1 MTHGRLLRRPLF
13 YPICLIPLFFS
24 CRMSLSTVSSIPM
37 SSVHMSPVIEA
48 IKQSY
53 QTHIKTHPKVATKI
67 YIACSGG
74 RDSMALL
81 FACQQLQ
88 LPIHVIHIN
97 HKLQKI
103 SDDWQQLVEGY
114 CHKYH
119 IDYDSVCIEWQSQQV
134 YAADS
139 IISHEQ
145 QASTQQANE
154 QQINEQQAR
163 TARYRAIIQIAGEN
177 AIVAL
182 AHHANDQ
189 VETLLMNLCQG
200 TGLAGLTGM
209 TAFGVQ
215 HEFGKPIWLWR
226 PLLGVTRDEISDFV
240 AAQHIPYVN
249 DPTNF
254 GVANQRAFLRN
265 QILPLLDER
274 FHKVVQNI
282 TRTQQN
288 LTEAQRIVEEQY
300 QQDLALCQCSNGWTS
315 HQQCLHIPN
324 LKSLSQARRF
334 NLLHHW
340 VKGSQKFAPTRQW
353 IVQIEQLLQS
363 AQTDQQAILQWQ
375 GIEIRKYRDT
385 LYRLDADYVKAIH
398 GKSDNKVLANLAD
411 DVGLSVELSLELA
424 LASRAVLPNES
435 FQLLSQS
442 FHQSFKKLC
451 QRFDI
456 PSWER
461 QFAKVV
467 ILEDDEEKALT
478 ASQIPKRFALLLP
491 NISVWLADADE
502 LNLAIQAPCPWQLVW
517 TDSLDSESH

>member
-1 MTHGRLLRRPLF
+1 M
-13 YPICLIPLFFS
+13 
-24 CRMSLSTVSSIPM
+24 SSIPM
-37 SSVHMSPVIEA
+37 SSIPMSSTLMSSAPMSPVIEA

-53 QTHIKTHPKVATKI
+53 QTHINMHPKVATKI

-97 HKLQKI
+97 HKLQKV
-103 SDDWQQLVEGY
+103 SDDWQQLVEAY
-114 CHKYH
+114 CHKHH
-119 IDYDSVCIEWQSQQV
+119 IDYDSVCIDWQSQQV

-145 QASTQQANE
+145 QVGTQQVNEQQINE

-200 TGLAGLTGM
+200 TGLTGLTGM

-215 HEFGKPIWLWR
+215 HEFGTPIWLWR

-240 AAQHIPYVN
+240 AAQHIPYVD

-288 LTEAQRIVEEQY
+288 LTEAQRIVDDQY
-300 QQDLALCQCSNGWTS
+300 QQDLPLCQWSNGWTS

-340 VKGSQKFAPTRQW
+340 VKGSQKFAPTRQL

-398 GKSDNKVLANLAD
+398 GKSDNKVFANLAA
-411 DVGLSVELSLELA
+411 DVRLSEEISVGRSLELA

-467 ILEDDEEKALT
+467 ILEDNNEKALT
-478 ASQIPKRFALLLP
+478 ASQTPKRLALLLP
-491 NISVWLADADE
+491 NISVWLADASE
-502 LNLAIQAPCPWQLVW
+502 LNLATQAPCPWHLVW
-517 TDSLDSESH
+517 TDSLDSQSH

>member
-1 MTHGRLLRRPLF
+1 MP
-13 YPICLIPLFFS
+13 PIP
-24 CRMSLSTVSSIPM
+24 MPSIP
-37 SSVHMSPVIEA
+37 MSPVIEA

-53 QTHIKTHPKVATKI
+53 QTHINPHPKAATKI

-103 SDDWQQLVEGY
+103 SDDWQQLVEAY

-119 IDYDSVCIEWQSQQV
+119 IDYDSVCIDWQSQQV

-139 IISHEQ
+139 TISQEQ
-145 QASTQQANE
+145 QASTQQASK
-154 QQINEQQAR
+154 QQVNEQQAR

-200 TGLAGLTGM
+200 TGLTGLTGM
-209 TAFGVQ
+209 TAFAVQ
-215 HEFGKPIWLWR
+215 HEFGTPIWLWR

-240 AAQHIPYVN
+240 AAQHIPHVD

-254 GVANQRAFLRN
+254 GVTNQRAFLRN

-288 LTEAQRIVEEQY
+288 LTEAHHIVDDQY
-300 QQDLALCQCSNGWTS
+300 QQDLALCQRSNGWTS
-315 HQQCLHIPN
+315 HQQCLHTPN
-324 LKSLSQARRF
+324 LKALSQARRF

-340 VKGSQKFAPTRQW
+340 VKGSEKFAPTRQL

-385 LYRLDADYVKAIH
+385 LYRLDADYVKAIY

-411 DVGLSVELSLELA
+411 DVEISVGLSLELA

-467 ILEDDEEKALT
+467 IMNDDEEKVLT
-478 ASQIPKRFALLLP
+478 ASQIPKQFALLFP
-491 NISVWLADADE
+491 NISVWLADARE
-502 LNLAIQAPCPWQLVW
+502 LNLATQAACPWHLVW
-517 TDSLDSESH
+517 IDSLDS

>member
-1 MTHGRLLRRPLF
+1 M
-13 YPICLIPLFFS
+13 
-24 CRMSLSTVSSIPM
+24 SSIPM
-37 SSVHMSPVIEA
+37 SSTLMSSVPMSPVIEA

-53 QTHIKTHPKVATKI
+53 QTHINPHPKAATKI

-97 HKLQKI
+97 HKLQKV
-103 SDDWQQLVEGY
+103 SDDWQQLVEVY
-114 CHKYH
+114 CHKHH
-119 IDYDSVCIEWQSQQV
+119 IDYDSVCIDWQSQQV

-139 IISHEQ
+139 KISQEQ
-145 QASTQQANE
+145 QASTQQVSK
-154 QQINEQQAR
+154 QQVNEQQAR
-163 TARYRAIIQIAGEN
+163 TARYRAIIHIAGEN

-215 HEFGKPIWLWR
+215 HEFGTPIWLWR

-240 AAQHIPYVN
+240 AAQHIPYVD

-254 GVANQRAFLRN
+254 GIANQRAFLRN
-265 QILPLLDER
+265 QILPLLDGR
-274 FHKVVQNI
+274 FHKLAQNI

-288 LTEAQRIVEEQY
+288 LTEAQRIVDDQY
-300 QQDLALCQCSNGWTS
+300 QQDLTLCHLPNGWTS

-324 LKSLSQARRF
+324 LKLLSQARRF

-340 VKGSQKFAPTRQW
+340 VKGSQKFAPTRQL

-398 GKSDNKVLANLAD
+398 GKSDNRVLVNFAAD
-411 DVGLSVELSLELA
+411 VRLSEELSVGLSAELA
-424 LASRAVLPNES
+424 LTSRAVLPNES

-456 PSWER
+456 PSWDR

-467 ILEDDEEKALT
+467 ILDDNKEKVLT
-478 ASQIPKRFALLLP
+478 ASQIPKRLALLLP
-491 NISVWLADADE
+491 NTSVWLADASE
-502 LNLAIQAPCPWQLVW
+502 LNLATQAACPWHLVW
-517 TDSLDSESH
+517 TDSLDSEFH

>member
-1 MTHGRLLRRPLF
+1 M
-13 YPICLIPLFFS
+13 
-24 CRMSLSTVSSIPM
+24 SSIPM
-37 SSVHMSPVIEA
+37 PSVPMSPVIEA

-53 QTHIKTHPKVATKI
+53 QTHINPHPKAATRI

-103 SDDWQQLVEGY
+103 SDDWQQLVEAY
-114 CHKYH
+114 CHKHH
-119 IDYDSVCIEWQSQQV
+119 IDYDSVCIDWQSQQV
-134 YAADS
+134 YAAGS
-139 IISHEQ
+139 TISPEQ
-145 QASTQQANE
+145 QASTQQV
-154 QQINEQQAR
+154 NEQQAR
-163 TARYRAIIQIAGEN
+163 TARYHAIMQIASEN

-300 QQDLALCQCSNGWTS
+300 QQDLALCQWSNGWTS
-315 HQQCLHIPN
+315 HQQCLHTPN
-324 LKSLSQARRF
+324 LKALSQARRF

-340 VKGSQKFAPTRQW
+340 VKGSQKFAPTRQL

-398 GKSDNKVLANLAD
+398 DKSDKRVSANLAA
-411 DVGLSVELSLELA
+411 DVRLSEEISVGLSLELA

-467 ILEDDEEKALT
+467 ILDDDNEKALT
-478 ASQIPKRFALLLP
+478 ASQTPSRFALLLP
-491 NISVWLADADE
+491 NTCVWLADAGE
-502 LNLAIQAPCPWQLVW
+502 LNLATQAACPWHLVW

>member
-1 MTHGRLLRRPLF
+1 M
-13 YPICLIPLFFS
+13 
-24 CRMSLSTVSSIPM
+24 SSIPM
-37 SSVHMSPVIEA
+37 SSVLMPPVPMSPVIEA
-48 IKQSY
+48 TQQSY
-53 QTHIKTHPKVATKI
+53 QTHINPHPKATTKI
-67 YIACSGG
+67 FIACSGG

-114 CHKYH
+114 CHKHH
-119 IDYDSVCIEWQSQQV
+119 IDYDSVCIDWQSQQI

-139 IISHEQ
+139 TINHEQ
-145 QASTQQANE
+145 QVNE
-154 QQINEQQAR
+154 QQGSTQEVNEQQAR
-163 TARYRAIIQIAGEN
+163 TARYHAIIQIAGEN

-200 TGLAGLTGM
+200 TGLTGLTGM
-209 TAFGVQ
+209 TAFAVQ
-215 HEFGKPIWLWR
+215 HEFGTPIWLWR
-226 PLLGVTRDEISDFV
+226 PLLGITRDEISDFV
-240 AAQHIPYVN
+240 AAQHIPYVD

-274 FHKVVQNI
+274 FHKLVQNI

-300 QQDLALCQCSNGWTS
+300 QQDLALCQWSNGWTS
-315 HQQCLHIPN
+315 HQQCLHILN

-340 VKGSQKFAPTRQW
+340 VKGSQKFAPTRQL

-398 GKSDNKVLANLAD
+398 GKSDNKVLANLTA
-411 DVGLSVELSLELA
+411 DVGLSEELSVGLSLELA

-467 ILEDDEEKALT
+467 ILEDNNEKALT
-478 ASQIPKRFALLLP
+478 ASQTPKRLALLLP
-491 NISVWLADADE
+491 NISVWLADASE
-502 LNLAIQAPCPWQLVW
+502 LNLATQAPCPWHLVW
-517 TDSLDSESH
+517 TDSLDSQSH

>member
-1 MTHGRLLRRPLF
+1 M
-13 YPICLIPLFFS
+13 
-24 CRMSLSTVSSIPM
+24 SSIPM
-37 SSVHMSPVIEA
+37 SSVCMSPVRMSPVIEA

-53 QTHIKTHPKVATKI
+53 QTHINPRPKVATRI

-114 CHKYH
+114 CHKHH
-119 IDYDSVCIEWQSQQV
+119 IDYDSVCIDWQSQQV
-134 YAADS
+134 YGADS
-139 IISHEQ
+139 TISQEQ
-145 QASTQQANE
+145 QVGTQQV
-154 QQINEQQAR
+154 NEQQAR
-163 TARYRAIIQIAGEN
+163 TARYHAIMQIAGEN

-189 VETLLMNLCQG
+189 VETLLINVCQG

-240 AAQHIPYVN
+240 AAQPIPYVD

-300 QQDLALCQCSNGWTS
+300 QQDLALCQWSNGWTS

-324 LKSLSQARRF
+324 LTSLSQARRF
-334 NLLHHW
+334 NLLHRW
-340 VKGSQKFAPTRQW
+340 VKGSQKFAPTRQL
-353 IVQIEQLLQS
+353 IVQIEQLLQ
-363 AQTDQQAILQWQ
+363 AVQTDQQAILQWQ

-398 GKSDNKVLANLAD
+398 GKSDNKVLANLAA
-411 DVGLSVELSLELA
+411 DVGLPEELSVGLSLELA

-435 FQLLSQS
+435 FQLLTQS

-467 ILEDDEEKALT
+467 IMNDDEEKVLT
-478 ASQIPKRFALLLP
+478 ASQTPSRFALLFP
-491 NISVWLADADE
+491 NISVWLADARE
-502 LNLAIQAPCPWQLVW
+502 LNLATQAACPWHLVW
-517 TDSLDSESH
+517 IDSLDS

>member
-1 MTHGRLLRRPLF
+1 M
-13 YPICLIPLFFS
+13 
-24 CRMSLSTVSSIPM
+24 SSIPM
-37 SSVHMSPVIEA
+37 SSVRMSPVIEA

-53 QTHIKTHPKVATKI
+53 QTHINPHPKAAAKI
-67 YIACSGG
+67 CIACSGG
-74 RDSMALL
+74 QDSMALL

-103 SDDWQQLVEGY
+103 SDDWQQLVEAY
-114 CHKYH
+114 CHKHH
-119 IDYDSVCIEWQSQQV
+119 IDYDSVCIDWQSQQI
-134 YAADS
+134 YAANS
-139 IISHEQ
+139 KISQEKQ
-145 QASTQQANE
+145 VGTQQV
-154 QQINEQQAR
+154 NEQQAR

-215 HEFGKPIWLWR
+215 HEFGTPIWLWR
-226 PLLGVTRDEISDFV
+226 PLLGITRDEISDFV
-240 AAQHIPYVN
+240 AAQHIPHVD

-274 FHKVVQNI
+274 FHKLVQNI

-300 QQDLALCQCSNGWTS
+300 QQDLALCQWSNGWTS
-315 HQQCLHIPN
+315 HQQCLHILN
-324 LKSLSQARRF
+324 LQSLSQARRF

-340 VKGSQKFAPTRQW
+340 VKGSQKFAPTRQL

-398 GKSDNKVLANLAD
+398 GKSDNRVLVNLTA
-411 DVGLSVELSLELA
+411 DVGLSVGLSLELA

-467 ILEDDEEKALT
+467 ILHDNKEKALI

-491 NISVWLADADE
+491 NISVWLADAGE
-502 LNLAIQAPCPWQLVW
+502 LNLATQAPCPWQLVW
-517 TDSLDSESH
+517 RDSLDSKCH

>member
-1 MTHGRLLRRPLF
+1 M
-13 YPICLIPLFFS
+13 
-24 CRMSLSTVSSIPM
+24 SSIPM
-37 SSVHMSPVIEA
+37 SSVCMSPVRMSPVIEA

-53 QTHIKTHPKVATKI
+53 QTHINPHPKAATKI

-97 HKLQKI
+97 HKLQKV
-103 SDDWQQLVEGY
+103 SDDWQQFVEAY
-114 CHKYH
+114 CHKHH
-119 IDYDSVCIEWQSQQV
+119 IDYDSVCIDWQSQQV

-139 IISHEQ
+139 TIGQEQ
-145 QASTQQANE
+145 QVNEKRVSKQQV
-154 QQINEQQAR
+154 NEQQAR

-189 VETLLMNLCQG
+189 VETLLMNLFQG

-209 TAFGVQ
+209 TAFAVQ

-240 AAQHIPYVN
+240 AAQHIPYVD

-274 FHKVVQNI
+274 FHKLVQNI

-288 LTEAQRIVEEQY
+288 LTEAHHIVDDQY
-300 QQDLALCQCSNGWTS
+300 QQDLALCQWPNGWTS

-324 LKSLSQARRF
+324 LKALSQARRF

-398 GKSDNKVLANLAD
+398 SKSDNRVLANLTA
-411 DVGLSVELSLELA
+411 DVGLSEELSVGLSLELV

-467 ILEDDEEKALT
+467 IINDDEEKVLT
-478 ASQIPKRFALLLP
+478 ASQTPPRFALLLP
-491 NISVWLADADE
+491 NISVWLADAGE
-502 LNLAIQAPCPWQLVW
+502 LNLATQAPCPWHLVW
-517 TDSLDSESH
+517 IDSLMSESH

>member
-1 MTHGRLLRRPLF
+1 M
-13 YPICLIPLFFS
+13 
-24 CRMSLSTVSSIPM
+24 SSIPM
-37 SSVHMSPVIEA
+37 SSVCMSPVRMSPVIEA

-53 QTHIKTHPKVATKI
+53 QTHINTHSKAATKI

-114 CHKYH
+114 CHKHH
-119 IDYDSVCIEWQSQQV
+119 IDYDSVCIDWQSQQV
-134 YAADS
+134 YGADS
-139 IISHEQ
+139 TISQEQ
-145 QASTQQANE
+145 QVGTQQV
-154 QQINEQQAR
+154 NEQQAR
-163 TARYRAIIQIAGEN
+163 TARYHAIMQIAGEN

-189 VETLLMNLCQG
+189 VETLLINVCQG

-240 AAQHIPYVN
+240 AAQPIPYVD

-300 QQDLALCQCSNGWTS
+300 QQDLALCQWSNGWTS

-324 LKSLSQARRF
+324 LKSMSQARRF

-340 VKGSQKFAPTRQW
+340 VKGSQKFAPTRQL
-353 IVQIEQLLQS
+353 IVQIEQLLQL

-398 GKSDNKVLANLAD
+398 SKSDNKVLANLAA
-411 DVGLSVELSLELA
+411 DVALSVELSLELA

-467 ILEDDEEKALT
+467 ILDDDEEKVLT
-478 ASQIPKRFALLLP
+478 ASQTPPRFALLLP
-491 NISVWLADADE
+491 NISVWLADASE
-502 LNLAIQAPCPWQLVW
+502 LNLATQAPCPWQLVW
-517 TDSLDSESH
+517 KDSLMSECH

>member
-1 MTHGRLLRRPLF
+1 M
-13 YPICLIPLFFS
+13 
-24 CRMSLSTVSSIPM
+24 SSIP
-37 SSVHMSPVIEA
+37 MSPVIEA

-53 QTHIKTHPKVATKI
+53 QTHINTHPKVATKI

-103 SDDWQQLVEGY
+103 SDDWHQLVEAY
-114 CHKYH
+114 CHKRH

-139 IISHEQ
+139 TISHEQ
-145 QASTQQANE
+145 QVGTQQVNE

-209 TAFGVQ
+209 TAFAVQ

-240 AAQHIPYVN
+240 AAQHIPHVD

-254 GVANQRAFLRN
+254 GVTNQRAFLRN

-288 LTEAQRIVEEQY
+288 LTEAQRIVDDQY
-300 QQDLALCQCSNGWTS
+300 QQDLALCQWSNGWTS

-324 LKSLSQARRF
+324 LKALSQARRF

-375 GIEIRKYRDT
+375 GIDIRKYRDT
-385 LYRLDADYVKAIH
+385 LYRLDTDYVKAIH
-398 GKSDNKVLANLAD
+398 GKSDNRVLANLAA
-411 DVGLSVELSLELA
+411 DVGLSEELSVGLSLELA

-435 FQLLSQS
+435 FQLLSQP

-451 QRFDI
+451 QQFDI

-467 ILEDDEEKALT
+467 ILDDNQEKALI

-491 NISVWLADADE
+491 NISVWLADASE
-502 LNLAIQAPCPWQLVW
+502 LNLATQAPCPWQLVW
-517 TDSLDSESH
+517 RDSLDSEFH

>member
-1 MTHGRLLRRPLF
+1 M
-13 YPICLIPLFFS
+13 
-24 CRMSLSTVSSIPM
+24 SSIFM
-37 SSVHMSPVIEA
+37 SSVRMSPVIEA

-53 QTHIKTHPKVATKI
+53 QTHINPHPKAATKI

-97 HKLQKI
+97 HKLQKV

-114 CHKYH
+114 CHKHH
-119 IDYDSVCIEWQSQQV
+119 IDYDSVCIDWQSQQV

-139 IISHEQ
+139 TISREQ
-145 QASTQQANE
+145 QVNE
-154 QQINEQQAR
+154 QQVSKQQVSKQQVNEQQAR

-209 TAFGVQ
+209 TAFAVQ

-226 PLLGVTRDEISDFV
+226 PLLGVTRGEISDFV
-240 AAQHIPYVN
+240 AAQPIPYVD

-274 FHKVVQNI
+274 FHKLVQNI

-288 LTEAQRIVEEQY
+288 LTEAHHIVDDQY
-300 QQDLALCQCSNGWTS
+300 QQDLALCQCSNSWTS

-324 LKSLSQARRF
+324 LKALSQARRF

-340 VKGSQKFAPTRQW
+340 VKGSQKFAPTRQL

-363 AQTDQQAILQWQ
+363 VQTDQQAILQWQ

-398 GKSDNKVLANLAD
+398 GKSDDRVLANLAA
-411 DVGLSVELSLELA
+411 DVGLSEELSVGLSLELA

-451 QRFDI
+451 QRFNN

-467 ILEDDEEKALT
+467 ILDDNKEKVLT
-478 ASQIPKRFALLLP
+478 ASQTPKRFALLLP
-491 NISVWLADADE
+491 NISVWLADASE
-502 LNLAIQAPCPWQLVW
+502 LNLATQAPCPWHLVW
-517 TDSLDSESH
+517 TDSLMSDAH

>member
-1 MTHGRLLRRPLF
+1 M
-13 YPICLIPLFFS
+13 
-24 CRMSLSTVSSIPM
+24 SSIFM
-37 SSVHMSPVIEA
+37 SSVRMSPVIEA

-53 QTHIKTHPKVATKI
+53 QTHINPHPKAATKI

-97 HKLQKI
+97 HKLQKV

-114 CHKYH
+114 CHKHH
-119 IDYDSVCIEWQSQQV
+119 IDYDSVCIDWQSQQV

-139 IISHEQ
+139 TISREQ
-145 QASTQQANE
+145 QVNE
-154 QQINEQQAR
+154 QQVSKQQVSKQQVNEQQAR

-209 TAFGVQ
+209 TAFAVQ

-226 PLLGVTRDEISDFV
+226 PLLGVTRGEISDFV
-240 AAQHIPYVN
+240 AAQPIPYVD

-274 FHKVVQNI
+274 FHKLVQNI

-288 LTEAQRIVEEQY
+288 LTEAHHIVDDQY
-300 QQDLALCQCSNGWTS
+300 QQDLALCQCSNSWTS

-324 LKSLSQARRF
+324 LKALSQARRF

-340 VKGSQKFAPTRQW
+340 VKGSQKFAPTRQL

-363 AQTDQQAILQWQ
+363 VQTDQQAILQWQ

-398 GKSDNKVLANLAD
+398 GKSDDRVLANLAA
-411 DVGLSVELSLELA
+411 DVGLSEELSVGLSLELA

-451 QRFDI
+451 QRFNN

-467 ILEDDEEKALT
+467 ILDDNKEKVLT
-478 ASQIPKRFALLLP
+478 ASQTPKRFALLLP
-491 NISVWLADADE
+491 NISVWLADASE
-502 LNLAIQAPCPWQLVW
+502 LNLATQAPCPWHLVW
-517 TDSLDSESH
+517 TDSIDSEFH

>member
-1 MTHGRLLRRPLF
+1 M
-13 YPICLIPLFFS
+13 
-24 CRMSLSTVSSIPM
+24 SSIPM
-37 SSVHMSPVIEA
+37 PSVPMSPVIEA

-53 QTHIKTHPKVATKI
+53 QTHINPHPKAATRI

-114 CHKYH
+114 CHKHH
-119 IDYDSVCIEWQSQQV
+119 IDYDSVCIDWQSQQV
-134 YAADS
+134 YGADS
-139 IISHEQ
+139 TISQEQ
-145 QASTQQANE
+145 QV
-154 QQINEQQAR
+154 NEQQAR

-209 TAFGVQ
+209 TAFAVQ
-215 HEFGKPIWLWR
+215 HEFGTPIWLWR

-240 AAQHIPYVN
+240 AAQHIPHVD

-300 QQDLALCQCSNGWTS
+300 QQDLALCQWSNGWTS
-315 HQQCLHIPN
+315 HQQCLHIYN
-324 LKSLSQARRF
+324 LKALSQARRF

-398 GKSDNKVLANLAD
+398 GKSDNRVLVNFAAD
-411 DVGLSVELSLELA
+411 VALSVGLSPELA

-467 ILEDDEEKALT
+467 IMNDDEEKVLT
-478 ASQIPKRFALLLP
+478 ASQTPPRFALLLP
-491 NISVWLADADE
+491 NISVWLADAGE
-502 LNLAIQAPCPWQLVW
+502 LNLATQAPCPWHLVW
-517 TDSLDSESH
+517 IDSLMSESH

>member
-1 MTHGRLLRRPLF
+1 MP
-13 YPICLIPLFFS
+13 
-24 CRMSLSTVSSIPM
+24 SIPM
-37 SSVHMSPVIEA
+37 SSTLMPPVPMSSVIEA

-53 QTHIKTHPKVATKI
+53 QAHINPHPKASTKI

-97 HKLQKI
+97 HKLQKV

-114 CHKYH
+114 CHKHH

-139 IISHEQ
+139 TISQEQ
-145 QASTQQANE
+145 QVNEQQVSK

-163 TARYRAIIQIAGEN
+163 TARYHAIIQIAGEN

-240 AAQHIPYVN
+240 AAQHIPYVD

-254 GVANQRAFLRN
+254 GMANQRAFLRN
-265 QILPLLDER
+265 QILPLLGER
-274 FHKVVQNI
+274 FHKLAQNI

-300 QQDLALCQCSNGWTS
+300 QQDLALCQLPNGWTS
-315 HQQCLHIPN
+315 HQQCLYIPN

-398 GKSDNKVLANLAD
+398 SKSDNKVLANLTA
-411 DVGLSVELSLELA
+411 DVGLSVRLFLELA

-467 ILEDDEEKALT
+467 ILNDKKEKALT
-478 ASQIPKRFALLLP
+478 ASQTPPRFALLLP
-491 NISVWLADADE
+491 NTSVWLADASE
-502 LNLAIQAPCPWQLVW
+502 LNLATQAPCPWHLVW
-517 TDSLDSESH
+517 TDSLMSDAH

>member
-1 MTHGRLLRRPLF
+1 MP
-13 YPICLIPLFFS
+13 
-24 CRMSLSTVSSIPM
+24 SIPM
-37 SSVHMSPVIEA
+37 SSIFMSSVPISSVIEA

-53 QTHIKTHPKVATKI
+53 QTHINPHPKAATKI

-97 HKLQKI
+97 HKLQKV
-103 SDDWQQLVEGY
+103 SDDWQQLVESY
-114 CHKYH
+114 CHKH
-119 IDYDSVCIEWQSQQV
+119 RIDYDSVCIDWQSQQV

-139 IISHEQ
+139 KISQEQQVGTQ
-145 QASTQQANE
+145 QASKQQV
-154 QQINEQQAR
+154 NEQQAR
-163 TARYRAIIQIAGEN
+163 NARYRAIIHIAGEN

-215 HEFGKPIWLWR
+215 HEFGTPIWLWR

-240 AAQHIPYVN
+240 AAQPIPYVN

-254 GVANQRAFLRN
+254 SVANQRAFLRN

-288 LTEAQRIVEEQY
+288 LTEAQRIVDDQY

-324 LKSLSQARRF
+324 LQSLSQARRF

-340 VKGSQKFAPTRQW
+340 VKGSQKFAPTRQL
-353 IVQIEQLLQS
+353 IIQIEQLLQL

-398 GKSDNKVLANLAD
+398 GKSDNRVLANLTAD
-411 DVGLSVELSLELA
+411 VEVSVGLSLELA

-467 ILEDDEEKALT
+467 ILDDNKEKALT
-478 ASQIPKRFALLLP
+478 ASQTPKRFALLLP
-491 NISVWLADADE
+491 NISVWLADARE
-502 LNLAIQAPCPWQLVW
+502 LNLATQAPCPWHLVW
-517 TDSLDSESH
+517 TDSLMSDAP

>member
-1 MTHGRLLRRPLF
+1 M
-13 YPICLIPLFFS
+13 
-24 CRMSLSTVSSIPM
+24 SSIPM
-37 SSVHMSPVIEA
+37 SSILMSSVRMSPVIEA
-48 IKQSY
+48 IEQSY
-53 QTHIKTHPKVATKI
+53 QTHINPHPKAATKI

-97 HKLQKI
+97 HKLQKV

-114 CHKYH
+114 CHKHH
-119 IDYDSVCIEWQSQQV
+119 IGYDSVCIDWQSQQV

-139 IISHEQ
+139 TISQEQ
-145 QASTQQANE
+145 QVNEQQVSKQQANE
-154 QQINEQQAR
+154 QQVNEQQAR
-163 TARYRAIIQIAGEN
+163 TARYHAIIQIAGEN

-209 TAFGVQ
+209 TAFAVQ

-240 AAQHIPYVN
+240 AAQHIPYVD

-254 GVANQRAFLRN
+254 GMANQRAFLRN
-265 QILPLLDER
+265 QILPLLGER

-288 LTEAQRIVEEQY
+288 LTEAHHIVEEQY
-300 QQDLALCQCSNGWTS
+300 QQDLALCQWSNGWTI
-315 HQQCLHIPN
+315 HRQCLHIPN

-340 VKGSQKFAPTRQW
+340 VKGSQKFAPTRQL

-385 LYRLDADYVKAIH
+385 LYRLDTDYVKAIH
-398 GKSDNKVLANLAD
+398 GKSDNRVLANLAA
-411 DVGLSVELSLELA
+411 DVGLSEELSVGLSLELA

-442 FHQSFKKLC
+442 FHQSFKKIC

-467 ILEDDEEKALT
+467 ILDDNNENVLT
-478 ASQIPKRFALLLP
+478 ASQTPKRFALLLP
-491 NISVWLADADE
+491 NISVWLADAGE
-502 LNLAIQAPCPWQLVW
+502 LNLATQAPCPWHLVW
-517 TDSLDSESH
+517 TDSIDSEFH

>member
-1 MTHGRLLRRPLF
+1 M
-13 YPICLIPLFFS
+13 
-24 CRMSLSTVSSIPM
+24 SSIPM
-37 SSVHMSPVIEA
+37 PSVPMSPVIEA

-53 QTHIKTHPKVATKI
+53 QTHINPHPKAATRI

-114 CHKYH
+114 CHKHH
-119 IDYDSVCIEWQSQQV
+119 IDYDSVCIDWQSQQV
-134 YAADS
+134 YAADR
-139 IISHEQ
+139 IISQEQQVGTQ
-145 QASTQQANE
+145 QASKQQV
-154 QQINEQQAR
+154 NEQQAR

-240 AAQHIPYVN
+240 AAQHIPYVD

-300 QQDLALCQCSNGWTS
+300 QQDLALCQWSNGWTS
-315 HQQCLHIPN
+315 HQQCLHIHN
-324 LKSLSQARRF
+324 LKALSQARRF

-398 GKSDNKVLANLAD
+398 GKSDKRVSANLTA
-411 DVGLSVELSLELA
+411 DVGLSVGLSLELA

-467 ILEDDEEKALT
+467 ILDDDNEKALT
-478 ASQIPKRFALLLP
+478 ASQTPSRFALLLS
-491 NISVWLADADE
+491 NTSVWLADAGE
-502 LNLAIQAPCPWQLVW
+502 LNLATQAPCPWHLVW

>member
-1 MTHGRLLRRPLF
+1 M
-13 YPICLIPLFFS
+13 
-24 CRMSLSTVSSIPM
+24 SSIPM
-37 SSVHMSPVIEA
+37 SSVPMSPVIEA

-53 QTHIKTHPKVATKI
+53 QTHINPHPKSTTKI

-103 SDDWQQLVEGY
+103 SDDWQQFVEAY
-114 CHKYH
+114 CHKHH
-119 IDYDSVCIEWQSQQV
+119 IDYDSVCIDWQSQQV

-139 IISHEQ
+139 TISQEQ
-145 QASTQQANE
+145 QVNEKRVSKQQV
-154 QQINEQQAR
+154 NEQQAR
-163 TARYRAIIQIAGEN
+163 TARYHAIMQIAGEN

-189 VETLLMNLCQG
+189 VETLLINVCQG

-226 PLLGVTRDEISDFV
+226 PLLGVTRDEISDFI
-240 AAQHIPYVN
+240 AAHHLPHVD

-254 GVANQRAFLRN
+254 GVTNQRAFLRN

-288 LTEAQRIVEEQY
+288 LTEAHHIVDDQY
-300 QQDLALCQCSNGWTS
+300 QQDLALCQRSNGWTS
-315 HQQCLHIPN
+315 HQQCLHTPN

-340 VKGSQKFAPTRQW
+340 VKGSQKFAPTRQL

-385 LYRLDADYVKAIH
+385 LYRLDAYYVKAIH
-398 GKSDNKVLANLAD
+398 SKSDNKVLANLTA
-411 DVGLSVELSLELA
+411 DVGLSEELSAGLSLELA

-467 ILEDDEEKALT
+467 IMNDDEEKVLT
-478 ASQIPKRFALLLP
+478 ASQTPPRFALLLP
-491 NISVWLADADE
+491 NISVWLADAGE
-502 LNLAIQAPCPWQLVW
+502 LNLATQAPCPWHLVW
-517 TDSLDSESH
+517 IDSLMSESH

>member
-1 MTHGRLLRRPLF
+1 MF
-13 YPICLIPLFFS
+13 YRICFIPLFFS
-24 CRMSLSTVSSIPM
+24 RRMSLSTMPSIPM
-37 SSVHMSPVIEA
+37 SSTLMSSVPMSLVIEA

-53 QTHIKTHPKVATKI
+53 QTHINPHPKAATKI

-97 HKLQKI
+97 HKLQKV

-114 CHKYH
+114 CHKHH

-139 IISHEQ
+139 PISHEQ
-145 QASTQQANE
+145 QVNEQQVSKQQANE
-154 QQINEQQAR
+154 QQVNEQQAR
-163 TARYRAIIQIAGEN
+163 TARYHAIIQIAGEN

-209 TAFGVQ
+209 TAFAVQ
-215 HEFGKPIWLWR
+215 HEFGTPIWLWR

-240 AAQHIPYVN
+240 VAQHIPHVD

-274 FHKVVQNI
+274 FHKLVQNI

-288 LTEAQRIVEEQY
+288 LTEAQHIVDDQY
-300 QQDLALCQCSNGWTS
+300 QQDLALCQRSNGWTS

-340 VKGSQKFAPTRQW
+340 VKGSQKFAPTRRL

-398 GKSDNKVLANLAD
+398 GKSDNKVLANLTA
-411 DVGLSVELSLELA
+411 DVGLSVGLSLELA

-467 ILEDDEEKALT
+467 IMNDNNEKAPI
-478 ASQIPKRFALLLP
+478 ASQTPKRFALLLP
-491 NISVWLADADE
+491 NISVWLADAGE
-502 LNLAIQAPCPWQLVW
+502 LNLATQAACPWHLVW

>member
-1 MTHGRLLRRPLF
+1 M
-13 YPICLIPLFFS
+13 
-24 CRMSLSTVSSIPM
+24 SSIPM
-37 SSVHMSPVIEA
+37 SSTLMSPVPMSPVIEA

-53 QTHIKTHPKVATKI
+53 QTHINPHPKATTKI

-114 CHKYH
+114 CHKHH
-119 IDYDSVCIEWQSQQV
+119 IDYDSVCIDWQSQQI

-139 IISHEQ
+139 TINHEQ
-145 QASTQQANE
+145 QVNE
-154 QQINEQQAR
+154 QQGSTQEVNEQQAR
-163 TARYRAIIQIAGEN
+163 TARYHAIIQIAGEN

-209 TAFGVQ
+209 TAFAVQ

-226 PLLGVTRDEISDFV
+226 PLLGVARDEISDFV
-240 AAQHIPYVN
+240 ATQHIPYVD

-288 LTEAQRIVEEQY
+288 LTEAHHIVDDQY
-300 QQDLALCQCSNGWTS
+300 QQDLALCQRSNGWTS

-340 VKGSQKFAPTRQW
+340 VKGSQKFAPTRRL

-398 GKSDNKVLANLAD
+398 GKSDNKVLANLTA
-411 DVGLSVELSLELA
+411 DVGLSEELSVGLSLELA
-424 LASRAVLPNES
+424 LAIRAVLPNES

-467 ILEDDEEKALT
+467 IMDDNNEKAPI
-478 ASQIPKRFALLLP
+478 ASQTPKRFALLLP
-491 NISVWLADADE
+491 NISVWLADAGE
-502 LNLAIQAPCPWQLVW
+502 LNLATQAACPWHLVW

>member
-1 MTHGRLLRRPLF
+1 M
-13 YPICLIPLFFS
+13 
-24 CRMSLSTVSSIPM
+24 SSIFM
-37 SSVHMSPVIEA
+37 SSVPMSPVIEA

-53 QTHIKTHPKVATKI
+53 QTHINPRPKVATKI

-103 SDDWQQLVEGY
+103 SDNWQQFVEAY
-114 CHKYH
+114 CHKH
-119 IDYDSVCIEWQSQQV
+119 RIDYDSVCIDWQSQQV

-139 IISHEQ
+139 TISHEQ
-145 QASTQQANE
+145 QVGTQQVNE

-163 TARYRAIIQIAGEN
+163 TARYHAIIQIAGEN

-209 TAFGVQ
+209 TAFAVQ

-226 PLLGVTRDEISDFV
+226 PLLGVARDEISDFV
-240 AAQHIPYVN
+240 ATQHIPYVD

-288 LTEAQRIVEEQY
+288 LTEAHHIVDDQY
-300 QQDLALCQCSNGWTS
+300 QQDLALCQRSNGWTS

-340 VKGSQKFAPTRQW
+340 VKGSQKFAPTRRL

-398 GKSDNKVLANLAD
+398 GKSDNKVLANLAA
-411 DVGLSVELSLELA
+411 DVGLPEELSVGLSLELA

-435 FQLLSQS
+435 FQLLSQP

-451 QRFDI
+451 QQFDI

-467 ILEDDEEKALT
+467 ILDDNQEKVLT
-478 ASQIPKRFALLLP
+478 ASQTPPRFALLLP
-491 NISVWLADADE
+491 NISVWLADASA
-502 LNLAIQAPCPWQLVW
+502 LNLATQAPCPWHLVW
-517 TDSLDSESH
+517 ADSLMSDAP

>member
-1 MTHGRLLRRPLF
+1 M
-13 YPICLIPLFFS
+13 
-24 CRMSLSTVSSIPM
+24 SSIPM
-37 SSVHMSPVIEA
+37 SSTLMSSVPMSLVIEA

-53 QTHIKTHPKVATKI
+53 QTHINPHPKAATKI

-114 CHKYH
+114 CHKHH
-119 IDYDSVCIEWQSQQV
+119 IDYDSVCIDWQSQQI

-139 IISHEQ
+139 TISHEQ
-145 QASTQQANE
+145 QVGTQQV
-154 QQINEQQAR
+154 NEQQAR

-209 TAFGVQ
+209 TAFAVQ

-226 PLLGVTRDEISDFV
+226 PLLGVARDEISDFV
-240 AAQHIPYVN
+240 AAQHIPYVD

-288 LTEAQRIVEEQY
+288 LTEAQHIVEEQY
-300 QQDLALCQCSNGWTS
+300 QQDLALCHWSNGWTS

-324 LKSLSQARRF
+324 LQSLSQARRF
-334 NLLHHW
+334 NLLHYW
-340 VKGSQKFAPTRQW
+340 VKGSQKFAPTRQL

-385 LYRLDADYVKAIH
+385 LYRFDTDYVKAIH
-398 GKSDNKVLANLAD
+398 GKSDNKVLANLTA
-411 DVGLSVELSLELA
+411 DVGLSVGLSLELA

-467 ILEDDEEKALT
+467 ILEHNKEKAFI
-478 ASQIPKRFALLLP
+478 ASQNHSRFALLLP
-491 NISVWLADADE
+491 NTSVWLADAGE
-502 LNLAIQAPCPWQLVW
+502 LNLATQAPCPWQLVW
-517 TDSLDSESH
+517 RDSLDSKCH

>member
-1 MTHGRLLRRPLF
+1 
-13 YPICLIPLFFS
+13 
-24 CRMSLSTVSSIPM
+24 M
-37 SSVHMSPVIEA
+37 SSVPMSPVIEA

-53 QTHIKTHPKVATKI
+53 QTHINPRPKVATKI

-103 SDDWQQLVEGY
+103 SDNWQQFVEAY
-114 CHKYH
+114 CHKH
-119 IDYDSVCIEWQSQQV
+119 RIDYDSVCIDWQSQQV

-139 IISHEQ
+139 TISHEQ
-145 QASTQQANE
+145 QVGTQQVNE

-163 TARYRAIIQIAGEN
+163 TARYHAIIQIAGEN

-209 TAFGVQ
+209 TAFAVQ

-226 PLLGVTRDEISDFV
+226 PLLGVARDEISDFV
-240 AAQHIPYVN
+240 ATQHIPYVD

-288 LTEAQRIVEEQY
+288 LTEAHHIVDDQY
-300 QQDLALCQCSNGWTS
+300 QQDLALCQRSNGWTS

-340 VKGSQKFAPTRQW
+340 VKGSQKFAPTRRL

-363 AQTDQQAILQWQ
+363 VQTDQQAILQWQ

-398 GKSDNKVLANLAD
+398 GKSDNKVLANLTAD
-411 DVGLSVELSLELA
+411 LGLSVGLSPELA

-467 ILEDDEEKALT
+467 IMNADEEKVLT
-478 ASQIPKRFALLLP
+478 ASQTPKRLALLLP
-491 NISVWLADADE
+491 NISVWLADASE
-502 LNLAIQAPCPWQLVW
+502 LNLATQAACPWQLVW
-517 TDSLDSESH
+517 TDSLDGKFH

>member
-1 MTHGRLLRRPLF
+1 
-13 YPICLIPLFFS
+13 
-24 CRMSLSTVSSIPM
+24 M
-37 SSVHMSPVIEA
+37 SSVRMSPVIEA

-53 QTHIKTHPKVATKI
+53 QTHINPHPKVVTKI

-97 HKLQKI
+97 HKLQKV

-114 CHKYH
+114 CHKHH

-139 IISHEQ
+139 TISQEQQVGTQ
-145 QASTQQANE
+145 QASTQQV
-154 QQINEQQAR
+154 NEQQAR
-163 TARYRAIIQIAGEN
+163 TARYRAIIHIAGEN

-209 TAFGVQ
+209 TAFAVQ

-240 AAQHIPYVN
+240 AAQHIPYVD

-288 LTEAQRIVEEQY
+288 LTEAQRIVDDQY

-324 LKSLSQARRF
+324 LQSLSQARRF

-340 VKGSQKFAPTRQW
+340 VKGSQKFAPTRQL

-398 GKSDNKVLANLAD
+398 GKSDNRVLANLTAD
-411 DVGLSVELSLELA
+411 VEISVGLSLELA

-467 ILEDDEEKALT
+467 IMNDDEGKSLI
-478 ASQIPKRFALLLP
+478 ASQTPKRFALLLP
-491 NISVWLADADE
+491 NISVWLADASE
-502 LNLAIQAPCPWQLVW
+502 LNLATQAPCPWHLVW
-517 TDSLDSESH
+517 TDSLMSDAP

>member
-1 MTHGRLLRRPLF
+1 M
-13 YPICLIPLFFS
+13 
-24 CRMSLSTVSSIPM
+24 SSIPM
-37 SSVHMSPVIEA
+37 PSVPMSPVIEA

-53 QTHIKTHPKVATKI
+53 QTHINPHPKAATKI

-97 HKLQKI
+97 HKLQKV
-103 SDDWQQLVEGY
+103 SDDWQQLVQAY
-114 CHKYH
+114 CHKHH
-119 IDYDSVCIEWQSQQV
+119 IDYDSVCIDWQSQQV

-139 IISHEQ
+139 TISQEQ
-145 QASTQQANE
+145 QV
-154 QQINEQQAR
+154 NEQQAR

-177 AIVAL
+177 AIVTL

-209 TAFGVQ
+209 TAFGAQ
-215 HEFGKPIWLWR
+215 DEFGTPIWLWR

-240 AAQHIPYVN
+240 AAHHLPHVD

-254 GVANQRAFLRN
+254 GVTNQRAFLRN

-288 LTEAQRIVEEQY
+288 LTEAQHIVEEQY
-300 QQDLALCQCSNGWTS
+300 QQDLALCQWSNGWTS

-324 LKSLSQARRF
+324 LKLLSQARRF

-340 VKGSQKFAPTRQW
+340 VKGSQKFAASRQL
-353 IVQIEQLLQS
+353 VVKIEQLLQS

-398 GKSDNKVLANLAD
+398 GKSDNRVLANLAA
-411 DVGLSVELSLELA
+411 DVGLSVGLSLELA

-435 FQLLSQS
+435 FQLLSQP

-467 ILEDDEEKALT
+467 ILDDNNEKAHT
-478 ASQIPKRFALLLP
+478 ASQTPPRFALLLP

-502 LNLAIQAPCPWQLVW
+502 LNLATQAPCPWQLVW
-517 TDSLDSESH
+517 TDSLDS

>member
-1 MTHGRLLRRPLF
+1 MP
-13 YPICLIPLFFS
+13 
-24 CRMSLSTVSSIPM
+24 SIPM
-37 SSVHMSPVIEA
+37 SSTLMSPVPMSPVIEA
-48 IKQSY
+48 TQQSY
-53 QTHIKTHPKVATKI
+53 QTHINPHPKAATKI
-67 YIACSGG
+67 FIACSGG

-119 IDYDSVCIEWQSQQV
+119 INYDSVCIDWQSQQI

-139 IISHEQ
+139 TINHEQ
-145 QASTQQANE
+145 QV
-154 QQINEQQAR
+154 NEQQAR
-163 TARYRAIIQIAGEN
+163 TARYHAIIQIAGEN

-215 HEFGKPIWLWR
+215 HEFGTPIWLWR

-240 AAQHIPYVN
+240 AAQHIPYVD

-274 FHKVVQNI
+274 FHKLVQNI

-300 QQDLALCQCSNGWTS
+300 QQDLALCQWSNGWTS
-315 HQQCLHIPN
+315 HQQCLHILN
-324 LKSLSQARRF
+324 LQSLSQARRF

-398 GKSDNKVLANLAD
+398 GKSDNRVLA
-411 DVGLSVELSLELA
+411 DVALSVELSLELA
-424 LASRAVLPNES
+424 LTSRAVLPNES

-467 ILEDDEEKALT
+467 ILEDNNEKALT
-478 ASQIPKRFALLLP
+478 ASQTPKRLALLLP
-491 NISVWLADADE
+491 NISVWLADAGE
-502 LNLAIQAPCPWQLVW
+502 LNLATQAPCPWHLVW
-517 TDSLDSESH
+517 TDSLDSQSH

>member
-1 MTHGRLLRRPLF
+1 M
-13 YPICLIPLFFS
+13 
-24 CRMSLSTVSSIPM
+24 SSIPM
-37 SSVHMSPVIEA
+37 SSTLMSPVIEA

-53 QTHIKTHPKVATKI
+53 QTHINPHPKAAAKI
-67 YIACSGG
+67 CIACSGG
-74 RDSMALL
+74 QDSMALL

-103 SDDWQQLVEGY
+103 SDDWQQLVEAY
-114 CHKYH
+114 CHKHH
-119 IDYDSVCIEWQSQQV
+119 IDYDSVCIDWQSQQI
-134 YAADS
+134 YAANS
-139 IISHEQ
+139 KISQEKQ
-145 QASTQQANE
+145 VGTQQV
-154 QQINEQQAR
+154 NEQQAR

-215 HEFGKPIWLWR
+215 HEFGTPIWLWR
-226 PLLGVTRDEISDFV
+226 PLLGITRDEISDFV
-240 AAQHIPYVN
+240 AAQHIPHVD

-274 FHKVVQNI
+274 FHKLVQNI

-300 QQDLALCQCSNGWTS
+300 QQDLALCQWSNGWTS
-315 HQQCLHIPN
+315 HQQCLHILN
-324 LKSLSQARRF
+324 LQSLSQARRF

-398 GKSDNKVLANLAD
+398 GKSDNRVLVNLTA
-411 DVGLSVELSLELA
+411 DVGLSVGLSLELA

-467 ILEDDEEKALT
+467 ILHDNKEKALI

-491 NISVWLADADE
+491 NISVWLADAGE
-502 LNLAIQAPCPWQLVW
+502 LNLATQAPCPWQLVW
-517 TDSLDSESH
+517 RDSLDSKCH

>member
-1 MTHGRLLRRPLF
+1 M
-13 YPICLIPLFFS
+13 
-24 CRMSLSTVSSIPM
+24 SSIPM
-37 SSVHMSPVIEA
+37 SSIFMSSVPISSVIEA

-53 QTHIKTHPKVATKI
+53 QTHINPHPKAATKI

-97 HKLQKI
+97 HKLQKV

-114 CHKYH
+114 CHKHH

-139 IISHEQ
+139 TISQEQ
-145 QASTQQANE
+145 QASTQRASK
-154 QQINEQQAR
+154 QQVNEQQAR
-163 TARYRAIIQIAGEN
+163 NARYRAIIQIAGEN

-215 HEFGKPIWLWR
+215 DEFGKPIWLWR

-240 AAQHIPYVN
+240 AAQPIPYVD

-288 LTEAQRIVEEQY
+288 LTEVQRIVEEQY
-300 QQDLALCQCSNGWTS
+300 QQDLALCQWSNGWTS

-324 LKSLSQARRF
+324 LTSLSQARRF
-334 NLLHHW
+334 NLLHRW
-340 VKGSQKFAPTRQW
+340 VKGSQKFAPTRQL
-353 IVQIEQLLQS
+353 IVQIEQLLK
-363 AQTDQQAILQWQ
+363 AVQTDQQAILQWQ

-398 GKSDNKVLANLAD
+398 GKSDNRVLANLAAD
-411 DVGLSVELSLELA
+411 VGLSVGLSVELSLELA

-435 FQLLSQS
+435 FQLLSQP

-461 QFAKVV
+461 QFARVV
-467 ILEDDEEKALT
+467 IMNDDEEKVLT
-478 ASQIPKRFALLLP
+478 ASQTPPRFALLLP
-491 NISVWLADADE
+491 NTSVWLADASE
-502 LNLAIQAPCPWQLVW
+502 LNLATQAPCPWQLVW
-517 TDSLDSESH
+517 TDSLESKCH

>member
-1 MTHGRLLRRPLF
+1 
-13 YPICLIPLFFS
+13 
-24 CRMSLSTVSSIPM
+24 M
-37 SSVHMSPVIEA
+37 SSVIEA

-53 QTHIKTHPKVATKI
+53 QTHINPHSKAATKI

-103 SDDWQQLVEGY
+103 SDDWQQLVEAY
-114 CHKYH
+114 CHKHH
-119 IDYDSVCIEWQSQQV
+119 IDYDSVCIDWQSQQV

-139 IISHEQ
+139 TISQEQ
-145 QASTQQANE
+145 QVNE

-163 TARYRAIIQIAGEN
+163 TARYHAIIQIAGEN

-209 TAFGVQ
+209 TAFAVQ

-240 AAQHIPYVN
+240 AAQHIPYVD

-288 LTEAQRIVEEQY
+288 LTEAQRIAEEQY
-300 QQDLALCQCSNGWTS
+300 QQDLALCQWSNGWTN

-340 VKGSQKFAPTRQW
+340 VKGSQKFAPTRQL

-398 GKSDNKVLANLAD
+398 GKSDNRVLANLTS
-411 DVGLSVELSLELA
+411 DVGLSVRLSEELSVGLSVRLS

-461 QFAKVV
+461 QFAEVV
-467 ILEDDEEKALT
+467 IMNDDEEKVLT
-478 ASQIPKRFALLLP
+478 ASQTPKRFALLLP
-491 NISVWLADADE
+491 NISVWLADAGE
-502 LNLAIQAPCPWQLVW
+502 LDLATQAPCPWHLVW
-517 TDSLDSESH
+517 TDSIDSEFH

>member
-1 MTHGRLLRRPLF
+1 M
-13 YPICLIPLFFS
+13 
-24 CRMSLSTVSSIPM
+24 SSIFM
-37 SSVHMSPVIEA
+37 SSVRMSPVIEA

-53 QTHIKTHPKVATKI
+53 QTHINPHPKAATKI

-97 HKLQKI
+97 HKLQKV

-114 CHKYH
+114 CHKH
-119 IDYDSVCIEWQSQQV
+119 RIDYDSVCIDWQSQQV

-139 IISHEQ
+139 TISREQ
-145 QASTQQANE
+145 QVNE
-154 QQINEQQAR
+154 QQVSKQQVSKQQVNEQQAR

-209 TAFGVQ
+209 TAFAVQ

-226 PLLGVTRDEISDFV
+226 PLLGVTRGEISDFV
-240 AAQHIPYVN
+240 AAQPIPYVD

-274 FHKVVQNI
+274 FHKLVQNI

-288 LTEAQRIVEEQY
+288 LTEAHHIVDDQY
-300 QQDLALCQCSNGWTS
+300 QQDLALCQCSNSWTS

-324 LKSLSQARRF
+324 LKALSQARRF

-340 VKGSQKFAPTRQW
+340 VKGSQKFAPTRQL

-385 LYRLDADYVKAIH
+385 LYRLDTDYVKAIH
-398 GKSDNKVLANLAD
+398 GKSDNRVLANLAA
-411 DVGLSVELSLELA
+411 DVGLSEELSVGLSLELA

-442 FHQSFKKLC
+442 FHQSFKKIC

-467 ILEDDEEKALT
+467 ILDDNKEKVLT
-478 ASQIPKRFALLLP
+478 ASQTPKRFALLLP
-491 NISVWLADADE
+491 NISVWLADASE
-502 LNLAIQAPCPWQLVW
+502 LNLATQAPCPWHLVW
-517 TDSLDSESH
+517 TDSLMSDAH

>member
-1 MTHGRLLRRPLF
+1 M
-13 YPICLIPLFFS
+13 
-24 CRMSLSTVSSIPM
+24 SSIPM
-37 SSVHMSPVIEA
+37 SSVLMPPVPMSPVIEA
-48 IKQSY
+48 TQQSY
-53 QTHIKTHPKVATKI
+53 QTHINPHPKATTKI
-67 YIACSGG
+67 FIACSGG

-114 CHKYH
+114 CHNHH
-119 IDYDSVCIEWQSQQV
+119 IDYDSVCIDWQSQQI

-139 IISHEQ
+139 TINHEQ
-145 QASTQQANE
+145 QVNE
-154 QQINEQQAR
+154 QQGSTQEVNEQQAR
-163 TARYRAIIQIAGEN
+163 TARYHAIIQIAGEN

-200 TGLAGLTGM
+200 TGLTGLTGM

-215 HEFGKPIWLWR
+215 HEFGTPIWLWR
-226 PLLGVTRDEISDFV
+226 PLLEVTRDEISDFV
-240 AAQHIPYVN
+240 AAQHIPYVD

-300 QQDLALCQCSNGWTS
+300 QQDLALCQWSNGWTS
-315 HQQCLHIPN
+315 HQQCLHTPN

-340 VKGSQKFAPTRQW
+340 VKGSQKFAPTRQL
-353 IVQIEQLLQS
+353 IAQIEQLLQS

-398 GKSDNKVLANLAD
+398 GKSDNRVLANLAA
-411 DVGLSVELSLELA
+411 DVGLSEELSVGLSLELA
-424 LASRAVLPNES
+424 FASRAVLPNES

-467 ILEDDEEKALT
+467 ILEDNNKKALT
-478 ASQIPKRFALLLP
+478 ASQTPKRLALLLP
-491 NISVWLADADE
+491 NISVWLADASE
-502 LNLAIQAPCPWQLVW
+502 LNLATQAACPWQLVW
-517 TDSLDSESH
+517 TDSLDGKFH

>member
-1 MTHGRLLRRPLF
+1 M
-13 YPICLIPLFFS
+13 
-24 CRMSLSTVSSIPM
+24 SSILMSSVRMPPVPM
-37 SSVHMSPVIEA
+37 SSVIEA
-48 IKQSY
+48 TQQSY
-53 QTHIKTHPKVATKI
+53 QTYINPHPKPKAATKI

-97 HKLQKI
+97 HKLQKV

-114 CHKYH
+114 CHKHH

-139 IISHEQ
+139 TISQEQ
-145 QASTQQANE
+145 QASTQQVNE
-154 QQINEQQAR
+154 QKVSKQQVNEQQAR
-163 TARYRAIIQIAGEN
+163 TARYHAIIQIAGEN

-288 LTEAQRIVEEQY
+288 LTEAQRIVDDQY
-300 QQDLALCQCSNGWTS
+300 QQDLALCQWSNGWTS

-324 LKSLSQARRF
+324 LQSLSQARRF

-353 IVQIEQLLQS
+353 IVQIEQLLQL

-398 GKSDNKVLANLAD
+398 GKSDNRVLANLTAD
-411 DVGLSVELSLELA
+411 VEISVGLSLELA

-467 ILEDDEEKALT
+467 ILDDNNEKALT
-478 ASQIPKRFALLLP
+478 ASQTPKQFALLLP
-491 NISVWLADADE
+491 NISVWLADASE
-502 LNLAIQAPCPWQLVW
+502 LNLATQAPCPWQLVW
-517 TDSLDSESH
+517 RDSLMSDAP

>member
-1 MTHGRLLRRPLF
+1 M
-13 YPICLIPLFFS
+13 
-24 CRMSLSTVSSIPM
+24 SSIPM
-37 SSVHMSPVIEA
+37 SSVPMSPVIEA

-53 QTHIKTHPKVATKI
+53 QTHINPHPKAATKI

-97 HKLQKI
+97 HKLQKV
-103 SDDWQQLVEGY
+103 SDDWQQLVEAY
-114 CHKYH
+114 CHKH
-119 IDYDSVCIEWQSQQV
+119 RIDYDSVCIDWQSQQV
-134 YAADS
+134 YAANS
-139 IISHEQ
+139 AISQE
-145 QASTQQANE
+145 QQANE
-154 QQINEQQAR
+154 QQVNEQQVNEQQAR
-163 TARYRAIIQIAGEN
+163 TARYHAIIQIAGEN

-189 VETLLMNLCQG
+189 VETLLMNLCLG

-209 TAFGVQ
+209 TAFAVQ

-226 PLLGVTRDEISDFV
+226 PLLGVMRDEISDFV
-240 AAQHIPYVN
+240 AAQHIPYVD

-265 QILPLLDER
+265 QILPLLDEH
-274 FHKVVQNI
+274 FHKLVQNI

-288 LTEAQRIVEEQY
+288 LTEAHHIVDDQY
-300 QQDLALCQCSNGWTS
+300 QQDLALCQLSNGWAS

-398 GKSDNKVLANLAD
+398 GKSDNKVLANLAA
-411 DVGLSVELSLELA
+411 DVELSVELSVGLSLKLA

-435 FQLLSQS
+435 FQLLSQP

-451 QRFDI
+451 QRFNI

-467 ILEDDEEKALT
+467 IMNDDEEKVLT
-478 ASQIPKRFALLLP
+478 TSQTPKRFALLLP
-491 NISVWLADADE
+491 NISVWLADASE
-502 LNLAIQAPCPWQLVW
+502 LNLATQAPCPWQLVW
-517 TDSLDSESH
+517 TDSLDSKSH

>member
-1 MTHGRLLRRPLF
+1 MPS
-13 YPICLIPLFFS
+13 IP
-24 CRMSLSTVSSIPM
+24 TSSIPI
-37 SSVHMSPVIEA
+37 SSVPMSPVIEA

-53 QTHIKTHPKVATKI
+53 QNHINPHPKAATKI
-67 YIACSGG
+67 FIACSGG

-97 HKLQKI
+97 HKLQKV
-103 SDDWQQLVEGY
+103 SDDWQQLVEDY
-114 CHKYH
+114 CHKHH
-119 IDYDSVCIEWQSQQV
+119 IGYDSVCIDWQSQQV

-139 IISHEQ
+139 TISPEQ
-145 QASTQQANE
+145 QASTQQVNE
-154 QQINEQQAR
+154 QQVSKQQVNEQQAR
-163 TARYRAIIQIAGEN
+163 TARYRAIIHIAGEN

-226 PLLGVTRDEISDFV
+226 PLLGVTRGEISDFV
-240 AAQHIPYVN
+240 AAQPIPYFD

-324 LKSLSQARRF
+324 LQSLSQARRF

-340 VKGSQKFAPTRQW
+340 VKGSQKFAASRQL
-353 IVQIEQLLQS
+353 VVKIEQLLQS

-398 GKSDNKVLANLAD
+398 GKSDNRVLVNFAA
-411 DVGLSVELSLELA
+411 DVGLSEELSVGLSLELA

-435 FQLLSQS
+435 FQLLSQP

-467 ILEDDEEKALT
+467 ILDDKNEKAHT
-478 ASQIPKRFALLLP
+478 ASQTPPRFALLLP

-502 LNLAIQAPCPWQLVW
+502 LNLATQAPCPWQLVW
-517 TDSLDSESH
+517 RDSLMSDAP

>member
-1 MTHGRLLRRPLF
+1 M
-13 YPICLIPLFFS
+13 
-24 CRMSLSTVSSIPM
+24 SSIP
-37 SSVHMSPVIEA
+37 MSPVIEA

-53 QTHIKTHPKVATKI
+53 QTHINPHPKAAAKI
-67 YIACSGG
+67 CIACSGG
-74 RDSMALL
+74 QDSMALL

-103 SDDWQQLVEGY
+103 SDDWQQLVEAY
-114 CHKYH
+114 CHKHH
-119 IDYDSVCIEWQSQQV
+119 IDYDSVCIDWQSQQI
-134 YAADS
+134 YAANS
-139 IISHEQ
+139 KISQEKQ
-145 QASTQQANE
+145 VGTQKV
-154 QQINEQQAR
+154 NEQQAR

-200 TGLAGLTGM
+200 TGLAGMTGM
-209 TAFGVQ
+209 RAFGVQ
-215 HEFGKPIWLWR
+215 HEFGTPIWLWR
-226 PLLGVTRDEISDFV
+226 PLLGVTRDEISDFI
-240 AAQHIPYVN
+240 AAQHIPYVD

-254 GVANQRAFLRN
+254 GVDNQRAFLRN
-265 QILPLLDER
+265 QILPLLGER

-300 QQDLALCQCSNGWTS
+300 QQDLALCQWSNGWTS
-315 HQQCLHIPN
+315 HQQYLHIPN
-324 LKSLSQARRF
+324 LTSLSQARRF
-334 NLLHHW
+334 NLLHRW
-340 VKGSQKFAPTRQW
+340 VKGSEKFAPTRQL
-353 IVQIEQLLQS
+353 IVQIEQLLQ
-363 AQTDQQAILQWQ
+363 AVQTDQQAILQWQ

-385 LYRLDADYVKAIH
+385 LYRLDANYVKAIH
-398 GKSDNKVLANLAD
+398 GKSDNRVLANLAAD
-411 DVGLSVELSLELA
+411 VELSVGLSVGLSLELA
-424 LASRAVLPNES
+424 LASRDVLPNES

-467 ILEDDEEKALT
+467 IMNDDEEKVLT
-478 ASQIPKRFALLLP
+478 ASQIPKRLALLLP

-502 LNLAIQAPCPWQLVW
+502 LNLATKAPCPWQLVW
-517 TDSLDSESH
+517 TDSLDE

>member
-1 MTHGRLLRRPLF
+1 M
-13 YPICLIPLFFS
+13 
-24 CRMSLSTVSSIPM
+24 SSIPM
-37 SSVHMSPVIEA
+37 PSVPMSPVIEA

-53 QTHIKTHPKVATKI
+53 QTHINPRPKVATKI

-103 SDDWQQLVEGY
+103 SDNWQQFVEAY
-114 CHKYH
+114 CHKH
-119 IDYDSVCIEWQSQQV
+119 RIDYDSVCIDWQSQQV

-139 IISHEQ
+139 TISHEQ
-145 QASTQQANE
+145 QVGTQQVNE

-163 TARYRAIIQIAGEN
+163 TARYHAIIQIAGEN

-209 TAFGVQ
+209 TAFAVQ

-240 AAQHIPYVN
+240 AAQPIPYVD

-300 QQDLALCQCSNGWTS
+300 QQDLALCQWSNGWTS

-340 VKGSQKFAPTRQW
+340 VKGSQKFAPTRQL

-363 AQTDQQAILQWQ
+363 VQTDQQAILQWQ

-398 GKSDNKVLANLAD
+398 GKSDNKVLANLTAD
-411 DVGLSVELSLELA
+411 LGLSVGLSPELA

-467 ILEDDEEKALT
+467 ILDDNKEKALI

-491 NISVWLADADE
+491 NISVWLADASE
-502 LNLAIQAPCPWQLVW
+502 LNLATQAPCPWQLVW
-517 TDSLDSESH
+517 TDSLMSESH